1 MVWLRIIFLFSA
13 LTLTSGYRWRC
24 YVACTDQTS
33 IQNDYVEQ
41 RDKCREYAQLK
52 VDMAM
57 RETGSGPDDRSRK
70 NQLVSLFS
78 QCMGNNGWIV
88 PDGKG
93 EGSPKKAEAAV
104 AAPPSAAA
112 PQQTA
117 NAAPVAAVTPVV
129 NRGEEKATL
138 TRASECAFARY
149 DASVSSNAAARA
161 AACDIECENALK
173 AAPGA
178 PRPAS
183 CPPDISTRLSKGHE
197 K

>member
-1 MVWLRIIFLFSA
+1 MRRLQIIFLITA
-13 LTLTSGYRWRC
+13 LALTSGYRWRC

-33 IQNDYVEQ
+33 TQNDYVEQ
-41 RDKCREYAQLK
+41 RDNCREYAQLK

-57 RETGSGPDDRSRK
+57 RENGSLDDRSRK
-70 NQLVSLFS
+70 TQLVSLFS

-93 EGSPKKAEAAV
+93 EGGPKKVESAAV
-104 AAPPSAAA
+104 APNAASAPLVAA
-112 PQQTA
+112 P
-117 NAAPVAAVTPVV
+117 AVSKS
-129 NRGEEKATL
+129 EEKATV

-149 DASVSSNAAARA
+149 SASFSSNAATRA
-161 AACDIECENALK
+161 AACDVECENALK

-183 CPPDISTRLSKGHE
+183 CPPDISERLSKGHE
-197 K
+197 N

>member
-1 MVWLRIIFLFSA
+1 MMIWLRILFLISA
-13 LTLTSGYRWRC
+13 LTLTSGYRFRC
-24 YVACTDQTS
+24 YLACTDQTS
-33 IQNDYVEQ
+33 TQNDYTEQ

-57 RETGSGPDDRSRK
+57 RESGGMDDHSRK
-70 NQLVSLFS
+70 AHLVSLFS

-93 EGSPKKAEAAV
+93 EGPKTAAPAAQAAAPNTAPSQAITTAPPPAAV
-104 AAPPSAAA
+104 AA
-112 PQQTA
+112 A
-117 NAAPVAAVTPVV
+117 NK
-129 NRGEEKATL
+129 NEEKAL
-138 TRASECAFARY
+138 ITRASECAFARY
-149 DASVSSNAAARA
+149 SASVSSNAAARA
-161 AACDIECENALK
+161 QACDIECEHALR

-183 CPPDISTRLSKGHE
+183 CSPDVVPRLSKGNE